1 MAKIDGEKTMSKI
14 SRGKSKQKTNRICAG
29 CGKTIETDD
38 IWYPFF
44 DICTCG
50 GGIQYL
56 HAQCA
61 IESIFSVSKEDIM
74 ERLKAAEEEK
84 TDPLSDGLMNFY
96 NIFPIS
102 PVHWVKFYALDD
114 DEKEIKKIVESNKK
128 QKKNKK

>member
-1 MAKIDGEKTMSKI
+1 MSKI
-14 SRGKSKQKTNRICAG
+14 SPVESKQETNKICAG
-29 CGKTIETDD
+29 CGKTIEIDD

-61 IESIFSVSKEDIM
+61 IESIFSANKEDIM

-84 TDPLSDGLMNFY
+84 NRP
-96 NIFPIS
+96 
-102 PVHWVKFYALDD
+102 
-114 DEKEIKKIVESNKK
+114 
-128 QKKNKK
+128 

>member
-1 MAKIDGEKTMSKI
+1 LSEIDEEKILSKI
-14 SRGKSKQKTNRICAG
+14 SEGKGKQRMNKICGG

-61 IESIFSVSKEDIM
+61 IERVFSVSKEDVM

-84 TDPLSDGLMNFY
+84 TDPLSDGLMNLY
-96 NIFPIS
+96 WMFPIS
-102 PVHWVKFYALDD
+102 PLHWVKFYAIGD
-114 DEKEIKKIVESNKK
+114 DEKEIRKIVESHEKK
-128 QKKNKK
+128 KKSKK